1 MIDYLYLR
9 DYDPTTSSQGECL
22 HTAENHIAPANSEC
36 VAEAAPA
43 ESYID
48 EDDAAFPDPVLV
60 SDEDPWGRWNTILPE
75 PAPAPA
81 PMSETGDAKLSFLEM
96 HAKMYVIASKYDIG
110 SLEELAFKKFKCH
123 AKQDWSTP
131 DLIAT
136 IPIIFGQTAET
147 KTKIRKSLK
156 NLIVRHSRALVQ
168 APGFEEAVNNVE
180 GLAYE
185 LFRLKASSI
194 G

>member
-9 DYDPTTSSQGECL
+9 DYDPTASGQGECL
-22 HTAENHIAPANSEC
+22 HTAEDHAAPASSEC
-36 VAEAAPA
+36 VPEAAPT
-43 ESYID
+43 EPYID
-48 EDDAAFPDPVLV
+48 GGDAPSPEPVLV
-60 SDEDPWGRWNTILPE
+60 SDEDPWGRWNTIPE
-75 PAPAPA
+75 PAPAPV
-81 PMSETGDAKLSFLEM
+81 SKTGDAKSSFLEM

-123 AKQDWSTP
+123 AKQDWLAP

-136 IPIIFGQTAET
+136 IPIIFGQTSET
-147 KTKIRKSLK
+147 QTKIRRSFK
-156 NLIVRHSRALVQ
+156 NLIVKHSRALVQ

-180 GLAYE
+180 GLAYD
-185 LFRLKASSI
+185 LFRLKASSF